1 LQEVPERAPCSGQ
14 EQECHWL
21 CVGQDLRQL
30 WSVKGDKITPDDKNF
45 KIFPEEGVLEWG
57 FGPTYKAVVEDK

>member
-1 LQEVPERAPCSGQ
+1 M
-14 EQECHWL
+14 
-21 CVGQDLRQL
+21 GQDLRQP

-45 KIFPEEGVLEWG
+45 KIFAEGVLEWG